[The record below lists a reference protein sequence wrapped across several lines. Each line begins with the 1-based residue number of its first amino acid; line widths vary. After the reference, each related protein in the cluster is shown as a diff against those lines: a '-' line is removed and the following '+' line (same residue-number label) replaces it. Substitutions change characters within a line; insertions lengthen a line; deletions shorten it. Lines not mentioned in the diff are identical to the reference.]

1 MQTRSCFPATRVC
14 VCPSCYQ
21 KKVYT
26 FQDSPP
32 LHCATRSNLHCAS
45 FADCSTKTQY
55 GECIFEW
62 GSGCPTFPRC
72 CPDWRSEIN
81 AAALL
86 SLSPS
91 SSSRLWL
98 LFHFA
103 VGRTIERVQPGKL
116 VGLLDLE
123 FTHPRR
129 LFALHLFSFSSQS
142 SAVRYREPIM
152 EKNTREITIFS
163 FFPPPD
169 PDFSFSELHSER
181 KKQMNSNLVYESR
194 PFPHLKHGLV
204 LEKNWDWTRG
214 YDHLTRFDRCP
225 APITS

>member
-1 MQTRSCFPATRVC
+1 MRPRYCHC
-14 VCPSCYQ
+14 H
-21 KKVYT
+21 
-26 FQDSPP
+26 PP
-32 LHCATRSNLHCAS
+32 PPPICD
-45 FADCSTKTQY
+45 FFF
-55 GECIFEW
+55 I
-62 GSGCPTFPRC
+62 
-72 CPDWRSEIN
+72 
-81 AAALL
+81 
-86 SLSPS
+86 
-91 SSSRLWL
+91 SRW
-98 LFHFA
+98 
-103 VGRTIERVQPGKL
+103 VGRLREFSQESWLDYLTWSLPTPYRV
-116 VGLLDLE
+116 
-123 FTHPRR
+123 
-129 LFALHLFSFSSQS
+129 FALHLFSFSSQS